1 MRTSVDIT
9 ASLGTTSQVT
19 TTWAVTKGTE
29 NTRRDTKLDE
39 QDDVG
44 YYRRLHINI
53 LIRLHNFNL
62 EWAKS
67 QTDIGY

>member
-1 MRTSVDIT
+1 VDIT

-53 LIRLHNFNL
+53 LIRLHHININGQSNKQVL
-62 EWAKS
+62 
-67 QTDIGY
+67 GN

>member
-9 ASLGTTSQVT
+9 ANLGTTSLVT
-19 TTWAVTKGTE
+19 TTWAVTKVTE
-29 NTRRDTKLDE
+29 NTRRDTRSNE
-39 QDDVG
+39 QGDVD
-44 YYRRLHINI
+44 YYRCLHINI

>member
-9 ASLGTTSQVT
+9 ANLGTTSRVT
-19 TTWAVTKGTE
+19 TTWAVTKVTQ
-29 NTRRDTKLDE
+29 NTRRSIKSNE
-39 QDDVG
+39 QGDVDS
-44 YYRRLHINI
+44 YRGLHII
-53 LIRLHNFNL
+53 FHLRLHNFNL